1 MVKLNDKQS
10 HSHRQKN
17 GARGLF
23 DIEQLVKNK
32 KKGGGNNETSI
43 RTGGQPRLR
52 SYKNLSYGIL

>member
-17 GARGLF
+17 GARGPF
-23 DIEQLVKNK
+23 DIEQLIKNK
-32 KKGGGNNETSI
+32 KKGGGNNETNI